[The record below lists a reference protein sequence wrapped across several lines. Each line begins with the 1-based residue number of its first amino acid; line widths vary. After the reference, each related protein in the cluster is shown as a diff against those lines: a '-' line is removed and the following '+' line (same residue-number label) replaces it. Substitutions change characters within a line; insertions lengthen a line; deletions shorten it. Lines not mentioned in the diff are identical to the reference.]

1 MARTGRVA
9 LITGATRGIGREL
22 ALGLA
27 QDGFELALMARTH
40 RDLTELV
47 TELWNR
53 TGRHGDHTVHTV
65 DVADQSSIQRAI
77 FAIHQHYGRIDV
89 LVNNAGTYTPGGIEL
104 TEQELDHVLRV
115 NLVAPFLLMQAVL
128 PVMKQQGAG
137 HVFNI
142 ASRAG
147 KIGFSGDG
155 AYVASKFGLVGLS
168 ESIYREY
175 ASAGISVTALC
186 PGWTNTGMAQEAG
199 TPLAPEQ
206 MIQPSDILE
215 TLRWLLRLTPSVR
228 VKEVVMECRESIT

>member
-9 LITGATRGIGREL
+9 LITGATRGIGRDV

-40 RDLTELV
+40 RDLTELIN
-47 TELWNR
+47 ELWTR
-53 TGRHGDHTVHTV
+53 TGRHGDHTAHQV
-65 DVADQSSIQRAI
+65 DVADQQAIQKAI
-77 FAIHQHYGRIDV
+77 YTIHQHYGRIDV
-89 LVNNAGTYTPGGIEL
+89 LVNNAGAYTPGSLEL

-137 HVFNI
+137 YVFNI

-147 KIGFSGDG
+147 KVGFAGDG

-175 ASAGISVTALC
+175 AAAGVSVTALC

-199 TPLAPEQ
+199 TPLPPQE

-215 TLRWLLRLTPSVR
+215 TIRWILRLTPAARVR
-228 VKEVVMECRESIT
+228 EVMLECRNSIS

>member
-1 MARTGRVA
+1 MARTGRIA
-9 LITGATRGIGREL
+9 LITGATRGIGREV
-22 ALGLA
+22 AIGLA
-27 QDGFELALMARTH
+27 QDGYELALMAKTH

-47 TELWNR
+47 TEIWNR
-53 TGRHGDHTVHTV
+53 TGRHGDHTEYTV
-65 DVADQSSIQRAI
+65 DVADQQAIQKAI

-89 LVNNAGTYTPGGIEL
+89 LVNNAGAYTPGGIEL
-104 TEQELDHVLRV
+104 TEQELDHILQV

-128 PVMKQQGAG
+128 PVMKQQGMG

-147 KIGFSGDG
+147 KVGFAGDG

-175 ASAGISVTALC
+175 AASGISVTAIC
-186 PGWTNTGMAQEAG
+186 PGWTNTGIAQEAG
-199 TPLAPEQ
+199 TPLAVDK

-215 TLRWLLRLTPSVR
+215 TLRWLLRLTPPVR

>member
-9 LITGATRGIGREL
+9 LISGATRGIGRET

-27 QDGFELALMARTH
+27 QDGYDLALLARTH

-47 TELWNR
+47 SELWTR
-53 TGRHGDHTVHTV
+53 TGRHGDHTIHAV
-65 DVADQSSIQRAI
+65 DIADQQVIQKTV
-77 FAIHQHYGRIDV
+77 FAVHQHYGRIDV
-89 LVNNAGTYTPGGIEL
+89 LVNNAGAYVSGGIEL
-104 TEQELDHVLRV
+104 SEQELEHILQV

-128 PVMKQQGAG
+128 PVMKQQGSG
-137 HVFNI
+137 YVFNI

-147 KIGFSGDG
+147 KVGFAGDG

-186 PGWTNTGMAQEAG
+186 PGWTNTGMAQEAK

-228 VKEVVMECRESIT
+228 VKEIVLECRESIA